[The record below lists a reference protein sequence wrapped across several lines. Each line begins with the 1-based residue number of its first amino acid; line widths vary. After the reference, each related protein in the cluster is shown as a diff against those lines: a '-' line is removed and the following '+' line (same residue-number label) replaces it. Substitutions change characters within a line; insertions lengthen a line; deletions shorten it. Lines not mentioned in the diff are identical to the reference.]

1 MAGVEESFG
10 RWVDPMGDIDRHPDG
25 ARLVAVI
32 AQVCGNPAHAER
44 NRTLLPLL
52 DLRPGETALEV
63 GCGSGALLRE
73 LARLTDGRARLVGI
87 DPSGLVL
94 DQARRETEADGRGAF
109 AEAIEYRRMDG
120 RALAFPAGSFDAAV
134 CSRVLIHAADPERI
148 VAEMARVVRPG
159 GRVLCIEPAHQ
170 FSAGVDDQL
179 REKGSAFTNTDI
191 GRELLG
197 LLRRAGLRDVGV
209 TPHTFIGHEPPDLA
223 GMRADLAAGTGMIGA
238 ALRAGRCTVAEAE
251 ELFAQTERAIER
263 GTFLFCS
270 VHFAVLG
277 YKEPS

>member
-1 MAGVEESFG
+1 
-10 RWVDPMGDIDRHPDG
+10 MGDIDRHPDG

-44 NRTLLPLL
+44 NRALLPLL

-63 GCGSGALLRE
+63 GCGSGVLLRE
-73 LARLTDGRARLVGI
+73 LARLTDGHSRLVGI
-87 DPSGLVL
+87 DPSSRVL
-94 DQARRETEADGRGAF
+94 DQARRETESDGVGAF
-109 AEAIEYRRMDG
+109 AEAIEYHRMDG
-120 RALAFPAGSFDAAV
+120 RALAFPDGAFNAAV

-170 FSAGVDDQL
+170 FWAGVDDQL
-179 REKGSAFTNTDI
+179 REKTSAFTNTNI

-197 LLRRAGLRDVGV
+197 LLRRVGLHEVGV
-209 TPHTFIGHEPPDLA
+209 TPHTFIGHELPDLA
-223 GMRADLAAGTGMIGA
+223 GIRADLVAGTGMIGA
-238 ALRAGRCTVAEAE
+238 AVRAGHCTAAEAD

-277 YKEPS
+277 HKAAV